1 MILTIILF
9 VIGFVILI
17 KGADYLVDGSSSIA
31 SKYNISNLIIGLTI
45 VSFGTSAPEL
55 IINILASFSGSSDI
69 AVGNVLG
76 SNIANIF
83 LILGITALISNLPM
97 KKSTVFSEIPF
108 TLLAV
113 FLVGFLANIDI
124 FGERNELVLTQIE
137 GVILLVFFILFL
149 GYIYIL
155 SKEDE
160 DIVEDVETSL
170 TTQKSVIYITLG
182 MIGLFFGGKWVVDGA
197 LEFAG
202 HFNLS
207 ESFVGLTI
215 VSLGTSLPELVTSVN
230 AAKKGNSD
238 LAVGNIVG
246 SNIFNLLW
254 ILGISATIKELTFTL
269 DSNIDILVTAFAS
282 IMLLLSMTYGKKYSI
297 SRLDGVLYLLCY
309 AAYLVYIYYR

>member
-1 MILTIILF
+1 MIITIILF
-9 VIGFVILI
+9 IIGFFILI

-113 FLVGFLANIDI
+113 FLVGFLANISFFDKSS
-124 FGERNELVLTQIE
+124 ELVLSRIE
-137 GVILLVFFILFL
+137 GIILLVFFILFL

-160 DIVEDVETSL
+160 DLVEDVEIGL
-170 TTQKSVIYITLG
+170 TKGKSVLYIVLG
-182 MIGLFFGGKWVVDGA
+182 MTGLFFGGKWVVDGA

-202 HFNLS
+202 YFNLS
-207 ESFVGLTI
+207 ESFVGLTV

-238 LAVGNIVG
+238 IAVGNIVG

-254 ILGISATIKELTFTL
+254 ILGVSATIKELTFTL
-269 DSNIDILVTAFAS
+269 ESNMDILVTAFAS
-282 IMLLLSMTYGKKYSI
+282 IMLLISMTYGKKYSI
-297 SRLDGVLYLLCY
+297 SKRDGVIYLLCY

>member
-1 MILTIILF
+1 MIITIILF
-9 VIGFVILI
+9 IVGFFILI

-113 FLVGFLANIDI
+113 FLVGFLANISFFDKSS
-124 FGERNELVLTQIE
+124 ELVLSQIE

-155 SKEDE
+155 SKEDD
-160 DIVEDVETSL
+160 DIIEDVE
-170 TTQKSVIYITLG
+170 
-182 MIGLFFGGKWVVDGA
+182 IGLSKGKSILYIVIGMTGLFLGGKWVVDGA

-202 HFNLS
+202 YFNLS
-207 ESFVGLTI
+207 ESFVGLTV

-238 LAVGNIVG
+238 IAVGNIVG

-254 ILGISATIKELTFTL
+254 ILGVSASIKELTFTL
-269 DSNIDILVTAFAS
+269 DSNMDILVTAFAS
-282 IMLLLSMTYGKKYSI
+282 IMLLISMTYGKKYSI
-297 SRLDGVLYLLCY
+297 SKRDGVIYLFCY

>member
-9 VIGFVILI
+9 VIGFVLLI

-55 IINILASFSGSSDI
+55 IINILASISGSSDI

-124 FGERNELVLTQIE
+124 FGKNNELVLTQLE
-137 GVILLVFFILFL
+137 GVVLLVFFILFL

-155 SKEDE
+155 SKDDD
-160 DIVEDVETSL
+160 DIVEDVETDL
-170 TTQKSVIYITLG
+170 TTQKSVIYITAG
-182 MIGLFFGGKWVVDGA
+182 MIGLFLGGKWVVDGA

-202 HFNLS
+202 HFSLS

-238 LAVGNIVG
+238 IAVGNIVG

-254 ILGISATIKELTFTL
+254 ILGVSASIKELTFTL
-269 DSNIDILVTAFAS
+269 NSNVDILVTAFAS

-297 SRLDGVLYLLCY
+297 SKLDGVIYLLCY

>member
-9 VIGFVILI
+9 VVGFFILI

-31 SKYNISNLIIGLTI
+31 SRYNISNLIIGLTI

-113 FLVGFLANIDI
+113 FLVGFLANISFFDKSSDLI
-124 FGERNELVLTQIE
+124 LSRIE

-155 SKEDE
+155 SKED
-160 DIVEDVETSL
+160 DDLVEDVELSL
-170 TTQKSVIYITLG
+170 TKGKSILYIVIG
-182 MIGLFFGGKWVVDGA
+182 MTGLFLGGKWVVDGA

-202 HFNLS
+202 YFNLS
-207 ESFVGLTI
+207 ESFVGLTV

-238 LAVGNIVG
+238 IAVGNIVG

-254 ILGISATIKELTFTL
+254 ILGVSATIKELTFTL
-269 DSNIDILVTAFAS
+269 ESNMDILVTAFAS
-282 IMLLLSMTYGKKYSI
+282 IMLLISMTYGIKYSI
-297 SRLDGVLYLLCY
+297 SKRDGVIYLLSY

>member
-1 MILTIILF
+1 MIITVILF
-9 VIGFVILI
+9 IIGFFILI

-83 LILGITALISNLPM
+83 LILGLTALISNLPM

-113 FLVGFLANIDI
+113 FLVGFLANISFFDKSS
-124 FGERNELVLTQIE
+124 ELVLSRIE
-137 GVILLVFFILFL
+137 GIILLVFFILFL

-160 DIVEDVETSL
+160 DLIEDVEIGL
-170 TTQKSVIYITLG
+170 TKGKSVLYIVLG
-182 MIGLFFGGKWVVDGA
+182 MMGLFFGGKWVVDGA

-202 HFNLS
+202 YFNLS
-207 ESFVGLTI
+207 ESFVGLTV

-238 LAVGNIVG
+238 IAVGNIVG

-254 ILGISATIKELTFTL
+254 ILGVSATIKELTFTL
-269 DSNIDILVTAFAS
+269 ESNMDILVTAFAS
-282 IMLLLSMTYGKKYSI
+282 IMLLISMTYGKKYSI
-297 SRLDGVLYLLCY
+297 SKRDGVIYLLCY

>member
-1 MILTIILF
+1 MIITIILF
-9 VIGFVILI
+9 IVGFFILI

-113 FLVGFLANIDI
+113 FLVGFLANISFFDKSS
-124 FGERNELVLTQIE
+124 ELVLSQIE
-137 GVILLVFFILFL
+137 GIILLVFFVLFL

-155 SKEDE
+155 SKEDD
-160 DIVEDVETSL
+160 DIIEDVE
-170 TTQKSVIYITLG
+170 
-182 MIGLFFGGKWVVDGA
+182 IGLSKGKSILYIVIGMTGLFLGGKWVVDGA

-202 HFNLS
+202 YFNLS
-207 ESFVGLTI
+207 ESFVGLTV

-238 LAVGNIVG
+238 IAVGNIVG

-254 ILGISATIKELTFTL
+254 ILGVSASIKELTFTL
-269 DSNIDILVTAFAS
+269 DSNMDILVTAFAS
-282 IMLLLSMTYGKKYSI
+282 IMLLISMTFGKKYSI
-297 SRLDGVLYLLCY
+297 SKRDGVIYLLCY

>member
-1 MILTIILF
+1 MIITAILF
-9 VIGFVILI
+9 VLGFLILI
-17 KGADYLVDGSSSIA
+17 KGADYLVDGSSSFA

-83 LILGITALISNLPM
+83 LILGITALISNLPL

-124 FGERNELVLTQIE
+124 FDKVPGLLLSQIE
-137 GVILLVFFILFL
+137 GIILLTFFVLFL
-149 GYIYIL
+149 GYIFIL
-155 SKEDE
+155 SKEDD
-160 DIVEDVETSL
+160 DIVEDVELGLSKG
-170 TTQKSVIYITLG
+170 KSIIYIIVG
-182 MIGLFFGGKWVVDGA
+182 MLGLFFGGKWVVDGA
-197 LEFAG
+197 LEFAT
-202 HFNLS
+202 HFDLS
-207 ESFVGLTI
+207 ESFVGLTV

-238 LAVGNIVG
+238 IAVGNIVG

-254 ILGISATIKELTFTL
+254 ILGVSATIKELTFTL
-269 DSNIDILVTAFAS
+269 ESNIDILVTA
-282 IMLLLSMTYGKKYSI
+282 
-297 SRLDGVLYLLCY
+297 
-309 AAYLVYIYYR
+309 

>member
-1 MILTIILF
+1 MIITIILF
-9 VIGFVILI
+9 IVGFFILI

-113 FLVGFLANIDI
+113 FLVGFLANISFFDKSS
-124 FGERNELVLTQIE
+124 ELVLSQIE
-137 GVILLVFFILFL
+137 GIILLVFFVLFL

-155 SKEDE
+155 SKEDD
-160 DIVEDVETSL
+160 DIIEDVEIGLSKG
-170 TTQKSVIYITLG
+170 KSILYIVLG
-182 MIGLFFGGKWVVDGA
+182 MTGLFLGGKWVVDGA

-202 HFNLS
+202 YFNLS
-207 ESFVGLTI
+207 ESFVGLTV

-238 LAVGNIVG
+238 IAVGNIVG

-254 ILGISATIKELTFTL
+254 ILGVSATIKELTFTL
-269 DSNIDILVTAFAS
+269 ESNMDILVTAFAS
-282 IMLLLSMTYGKKYSI
+282 IMLLISMTYGKKYSI
-297 SRLDGVLYLLCY
+297 SKRDGVIYLLCY

>member
-9 VIGFVILI
+9 VVGFIILI

-124 FGERNELVLTQIE
+124 FDESNELVLTQLE
-137 GVILLVFFILFL
+137 GFILLVFFILFL

-155 SKEDE
+155 SKDDD
-160 DIVEDVETSL
+160 DIVEDVETNL
-170 TTQKSVIYITLG
+170 TTQKSVIYITIG

-254 ILGISATIKELTFTL
+254 ILGISAAIKELTFTL
-269 DSNIDILVTAFAS
+269 DSNVDILVTAFAS

-297 SRLDGVLYLLCY
+297 SKLDGVIYLLCY

>member
-1 MILTIILF
+1 MIITVILF
-9 VIGFVILI
+9 IIGFFILI

-83 LILGITALISNLPM
+83 LILGLTALISNLPM

-113 FLVGFLANIDI
+113 FLVGFLANISFFDKSS
-124 FGERNELVLTQIE
+124 ELVLSRIE
-137 GVILLVFFILFL
+137 GIILLVFFILFL

-160 DIVEDVETSL
+160 DLIEDVEIGL
-170 TTQKSVIYITLG
+170 TKGRSVLYIVLG
-182 MIGLFFGGKWVVDGA
+182 MTGLFFGGKWVVDGA

-202 HFNLS
+202 YFNLS
-207 ESFVGLTI
+207 ESFVGLTV

-238 LAVGNIVG
+238 IAVGNIVG

-254 ILGISATIKELTFTL
+254 ILGVSATIKELTFTL
-269 DSNIDILVTAFAS
+269 ESNMDILVTAFAS
-282 IMLLLSMTYGKKYSI
+282 IMLLISMTYGKKYSI
-297 SRLDGVLYLLCY
+297 SKRDGVIYLLCY

>member
-76 SNIANIF
+76 SNIANIL
-83 LILGITALISNLPM
+83 LILGVTALISNLPM

-124 FGERNELVLTQIE
+124 FGENSELVLTQIE

-155 SKEDE
+155 SKDDE
-160 DIVEDVETSL
+160 DIVEDVETNL
-170 TTQKSVIYITLG
+170 TTQKSVIYLTLG

-254 ILGISATIKELTFTL
+254 ILGISASIKELTFTL
-269 DSNIDILVTAFAS
+269 NSNVDILVTAFAS

-297 SRLDGVLYLLCY
+297 SKLDGVIYLLCY
-309 AAYLVYIYYR
+309 VAYLVYIYYR